1 MCVPGVERPLRGLVL
16 HTRSR
21 RSGGDARCIKTTVI
35 RENGSFDRVRDVY
48 RDVYE
53 GATRLRMP
61 PVIRSYTGAGV
72 QKVTLGE
79 VQ

>member
-1 MCVPGVERPLRGLVL
+1 V
-16 HTRSR
+16 T
-21 RSGGDARCIKTTVI
+21 
-35 RENGSFDRVRDVY
+35 RENGSFDRVRDFY

-53 GATRLRMP
+53 GATRLCVP